1 MEVRHNAH
9 PRDAKHY
16 TTEQLREN
24 FLIRHLFQ
32 PDCCKMIYS
41 HADRMITGGI
51 LPVQPHMLQVGT
63 GMGVNTFLERRE
75 MGIINVGGAGSVAVD
90 GVQYSLKPTDGLY
103 IGRGVKEVV
112 FTSDNSEQAAK
123 FYFNSS
129 PAHASYPTVKIERD
143 RLEGNSLGK
152 IENSND
158 RTIYKY
164 IHPQGVQS
172 CQLVMG
178 MTVLKNGNMWNS
190 MPCHTHDRRMEV
202 YFYFDLP
209 AENIVFHF
217 MGEPKET
224 RHIILRNEEAVLSP
238 SWSIHSGVGTH
249 SYKFI
254 WGMAGEN
261 QIFDDMDAVSM
272 QQIF

>member
-41 HADRMITGGI
+41 HVDRMITGGI